1 MFVGRVSPLEV
12 GLRQSRVLLEGIL
25 VILIAISKHCIH
37 LEITG
42 VYGGIIFVV
51 FLPVFRKGLPFY
63 GVCSGLVRRYSHG
76 SMSVLIGQVLLRVIL
91 QSGSIIRDCVV
102 YSIDIDNFTYSSKS
116 NLHQYT
122 LSEVNP
128 RASVVRFL
136 WSVLTLIDCLHSM
149 PLNSFSVSTMARSL
163 ISVTISIEP
172 FQGSV

>member
-1 MFVGRVSPLEV
+1 MGSSIGTL
-12 GLRQSRVLLEGIL
+12 GT
-25 VILIAISKHCIH
+25 C
-37 LEITG
+37 T
-42 VYGGIIFVV
+42 VV
-51 FLPVFRKGLPFY
+51 
-63 GVCSGLVRRYSHG
+63 
-76 SMSVLIGQVLLRVIL
+76 IGQVLLKVIL

-116 NLHQYT
+116 NLHQCT